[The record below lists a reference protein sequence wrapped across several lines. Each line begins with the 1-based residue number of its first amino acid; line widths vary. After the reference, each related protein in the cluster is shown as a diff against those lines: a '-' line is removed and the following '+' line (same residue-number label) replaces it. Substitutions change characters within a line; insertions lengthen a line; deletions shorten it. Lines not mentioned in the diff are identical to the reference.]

1 MLSGPEASLY
11 TLFQRIAAVDQ
22 LARSLVERA
31 LPAGLTL
38 AQLAVMTELGRDRA
52 VFTPMRLAARLD
64 VTRQTMT
71 TTIRRLERQGLVC
84 VSADPADRRLR
95 RIALTDAG
103 QLTLNGCLGRIG
115 PQIALAVD
123 AVPAETVRSLAGP
136 LSALAEGLAEAVARS
151 SAGHPARS
159 QGPNWRR

>member
-31 LPAGLTL
+31 LPASLTL
-38 AQLAVMTELGRDRA
+38 AQLAVLTELGRDKA
-52 VFTPMRLAARLD
+52 VLTPMRLAARLG

-84 VSADPADRRLR
+84 VTADPADRRLR

-123 AVPAETVRSLAGP
+123 AVPPDTVKSLAGP
-136 LSALAEGLAEAVARS
+136 LSALTEGLAEAVACS
-151 SAGHPARS
+151 SGVNPARA
-159 QGPNWRR
+159 QRPDRRR